1 MAHIVKMTLKSNDV
15 SKELCGETIG
25 KAEDSACGIKRAMAE
40 KIYRLKRLLT

>member
-25 KAEDSACGIKRAMAE
+25 KAEGFGLGNKAAIGGE
-40 KIYRLKRLLT
+40 V